1 MLRKQVSFLSSLVL
15 VLDMAILVSAF
26 ALSLIARFYTPF
38 LPHTGIP
45 PLTDSLLQC
54 GMAVVILPYVM
65 RTQGLYRNAAL
76 MPGYRSWFALLKAV
90 LLGMLLVIAT
100 TYLIREVRYTRGGL
114 AFFALFAYGGLWFG
128 RKLFLGLYQRKYA
141 KDRIKQDA
149 IVVGA
154 GVLGRHLVEELAHR
168 TGLGI
173 NLVGLLTRHDNKI
186 GTDICGVPV
195 LGTYEDILK
204 VVQEREIQ
212 QVFFALPLE
221 SSSKLPDMLNLLLR
235 TEPVDVHVVPDL
247 AQWIVLGGGVY
258 NLGSLPVV
266 SLQDSPIGGWEA
278 LAKRLFDL
286 AFALPL
292 LLFASP
298 IILFFATLV
307 KLTSAGDIFYGQERM
322 GLDGRSF
329 RMWKLRSMA
338 IDAEGETGA
347 VWAKAG
353 DARTTPV
360 GGLMRRFSI
369 DELPQLWNVV
379 VGDMSLVGPRP
390 ERPVFIERFKK
401 EIPNYNLRHK
411 VKAGVTGLAQVEG
424 WRGDTSLEKRI
435 ERDLWYI
442 ENWSVWLDLK
452 ILIKTVFGG
461 FLSKNAY

>member
-1 MLRKQVSFLSSLVL
+1 MLQKQVRFLRSLVA
-15 VLDMAILVSAF
+15 VLDLLILITSFGVAVTVRF
-26 ALSLIARFYTPF
+26 NLSFW
-38 LPHTGIP
+38 PHTGVP
-45 PLTDSLLQC
+45 PLSDTLLQ
-54 GMAVVILPYVM
+54 GGIALLIIPLVL
-65 RTQGLYRNAAL
+65 RQQGLYRSAAL
-76 MPGYRSWFALLKAV
+76 MPGYRSSFRLLKAI
-90 LLGMLLVIAT
+90 LLGMLLFIAV
-100 TYLIREVRYTRGGL
+100 TYIIREVRYTRGGL
-114 AFFALFAYGGLWFG
+114 ALFAFFSYFGLWLG
-128 RKLFLGLYQRKYA
+128 RKTFIRWYQKSSN
-141 KDRIKQDA
+141 KDRLRQRA

-168 TGLGI
+168 GDIGI
-173 NLVGLLTRHDNKI
+173 ELVGLLTRHKEKLGDEI
-186 GTDICGVPV
+186 SGVAV
-195 LGTYEDILK
+195 LGTFDQLLE
-204 VVQEREIQ
+204 VVQEEEIQ
-212 QVFFALPLE
+212 QVFFALPLDM
-221 SSSKLPDMLNLLLR
+221 SNKLPDMLNLLLR

-258 NLGSLPVV
+258 SLGSLPVV

-286 AFALPL
+286 AFGTPCLMLA
-292 LLFASP
+292 FP
-298 IILFFATLV
+298 IIVMFALLV
-307 KLTSAGDIFYGQERM
+307 KLTSRGPIFYGQERM

-329 RMWKLRSMA
+329 QMWKLRSMTVS
-338 IDAEGETGA
+338 AEASTGA
-347 VWAKAG
+347 VWAKPG
-353 DARTTPV
+353 DARTTAV
-360 GGLMRRFSI
+360 GGLMRKFSI

-379 VGDMSLVGPRP
+379 AGDMSLVGPRP

-452 ILIKTVFGG
+452 ILLRTIFGG